1 MRTRLLATLF
11 ALALV
16 ASLALAPVAGAYNDG
31 RGLYGD
37 VKEEAVTFTGLALI
51 IFFPLFVFSV
61 SMLQRHL
68 DKRKEV
74 RKAAHKAFLANGQWR
89 GGW

>member
-1 MRTRLLATLF
+1 MRTRLLVTL
-11 ALALV
+11 LARAARV
-16 ASLALAPVAGAYNDG
+16 ARARTAAGAWNDG
-31 RGLYGD
+31 RGLYGAI
-37 VKEEAVTFTGLALI
+37 KEEAVTFTGLTMI
-51 IFFPLFVFSV
+51 VFFPLFVFSM

-68 DKRKEV
+68 DKRKEA